1 MKISDLNSL
10 ITNKTDSIEWF
21 DNYINGKLMFPY
33 DTLKNGIYYVRK
45 INSLNC
51 TSNLQESK
59 VKISIID
66 NINSVLID
74 SIKNPIV
81 AGDTL
86 TLKLK
91 GVQNCIWSSS
101 DSTIAKI
108 DKNTGK
114 LTALSSGKVQITFE
128 VIGLCNKF
136 IDKIILEV
144 NPTMMFGDIDSNQ
157 KIQVS
162 DAELALKYSVGLN
175 PLPIAPLPLSNYR
188 MEIANV
194 DTVGSITAFDAS
206 LILQKSLSIISDFPA
221 NYKKRGANSPK
232 AKINISIDGNKLV
245 FRCKGQLFGL
255 NLVFNENQSNYAA
268 PIILDKNI
276 KIESNIT
283 ENSYKIA
290 LASAY
295 SIMEDSVF
303 MIIPFNSIKEIKTLI
318 SLNISSDTLF
328 SISSVASL
336 NTLDNEDVLLFPNP
350 SSDKI
355 TISNILGKS
364 ISIIGLNGIEIY
376 NKSNALNEIEIPL
389 KKDENK
395 GIFLVYIK
403 NFDGSIH
410 KIMKLI
416 LQ

>member
-1 MKISDLNSL
+1 M
-10 ITNKTDSIEWF
+10 
-21 DNYINGKLMFPY
+21 
-33 DTLKNGIYYVRK
+33 
-45 INSLNC
+45 
-51 TSNLQESK
+51 
-59 VKISIID
+59 
-66 NINSVLID
+66 
-74 SIKNPIV
+74 
-81 AGDTL
+81 
-86 TLKLK
+86 
-91 GVQNCIWSSS
+91 
-101 DSTIAKI
+101 
-108 DKNTGK
+108 
-114 LTALSSGKVQITFE
+114 
-128 VIGLCNKF
+128 
-136 IDKIILEV
+136 
-144 NPTMMFGDIDSNQ
+144 
-157 KIQVS
+157 
-162 DAELALKYSVGLN
+162 
-175 PLPIAPLPLSNYR
+175 
-188 MEIANV
+188 
-194 DTVGSITAFDAS
+194 
-206 LILQKSLSIISDFPA
+206 
-221 NYKKRGANSPK
+221 
-232 AKINISIDGNKLV
+232 
-245 FRCKGQLFGL
+245 
-255 NLVFNENQSNYAA
+255 FNENQSNYAA